1 MKAKGKGAAVVR
13 PLQRE
18 DDEFPARTGTQRTRN
33 SPVHAVTPTWAIT
46 RSHLRRGGRRCR

>member
-1 MKAKGKGAAVVR
+1 MKAKGKGGAVVR